1 MSEGE
6 TPHRN
11 TMKIVL
17 LGESTVGKTALRQV
31 YTGEAYQETYQ
42 PTLGVDYSVKEDVG
56 EEGRVWKWQ
65 ICDLAG
71 TPNYRPL
78 RSLLYPGAEGAI
90 LVYDLGNLASLSR
103 LHHWI
108 GELYTVVG
116 TGIPLLI
123 LGNKKDL
130 QETETV
136 CLAAEQGAEFVKQLR
151 ERFELQWIGFMET
164 SAKTSTN
171 VAKAFDELKTLIQEK
186 KGWREEDT
194 EQFI

>member
-1 MSEGE
+1 MAEGE
-6 TPHRN
+6 TPDRN
-11 TMKIVL
+11 TMKVVL

-31 YTGEAYQETYQ
+31 YTGEQYQETYR
-42 PTLGVDYSVKEDVG
+42 PTLGVDYSIKEDVG
-56 EEGRVWKWQ
+56 EEGRIWKWQ

-90 LVYDLGNLASLSR
+90 LVYDLGNPASLTR

-116 TGIPLLI
+116 IDIPLLI

-130 QETETV
+130 QETEV
-136 CLAAEQGAEFVKQLR
+136 RCLAAEQGLEFVKQLQ
-151 ERFELQWIGFMET
+151 EHFGVKWVGFMET
-164 SAKTSTN
+164 SAKTPTN
-171 VAKAFDELKTLIQEK
+171 VTNAFEELRKLIQEK
-186 KGWREEDT
+186 KAWKGEAER
-194 EQFI
+194 FK

>member
-1 MSEGE
+1 MSEGG
-6 TPHRN
+6 TPN
-11 TMKIVL
+11 IDTIKIVL

-31 YTGEAYQETYQ
+31 YTGEQYQEAYR

-71 TPNYRPL
+71 TPNYRPM

-90 LVYDLGNLASLSR
+90 LVYDLGNPASLTR

-116 TGIPLLI
+116 IGIPLLI
-123 LGNKKDL
+123 LGNKIDL
-130 QETETV
+130 QETETP
-136 CLAAEQGAEFVKQLR
+136 CLMTEQGAEFVNQLQ
-151 ERFELQWIGFMET
+151 EHFDLQWVGFIET
-164 SAKTSTN
+164 SAKTPTN
-171 VAKAFDELKTLIQEK
+171 VVEAFNELKKLIQEK
-186 KGWREEDT
+186 KSKEMGV
-194 EQFI
+194 